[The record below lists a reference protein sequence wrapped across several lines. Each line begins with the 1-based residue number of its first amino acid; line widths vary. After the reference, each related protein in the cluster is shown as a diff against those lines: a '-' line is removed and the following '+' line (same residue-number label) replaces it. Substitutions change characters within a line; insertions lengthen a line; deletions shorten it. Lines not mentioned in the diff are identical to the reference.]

1 MVDDDA
7 RDERLAAWLEPEPLD
22 DVTRR
27 RLVSTAMRR
36 SRDSHA
42 LRWIASAAA
51 IVVVLV
57 GVLALVTA
65 QGGKDEHEASA
76 PARTPASVS
85 DNSLPSAQGGVSAV
99 PGAAAP
105 ESSSTLAAGAV
116 DLGDFGDLDRAAN
129 LARLR
134 SALDESGT
142 DFANSE
148 AKGTSAAAAG
158 ALAALPCRNR
168 LPAGT
173 ILAVA
178 TGMLDG
184 RRAVVVIIN
193 QGDGTRAID
202 AVLTDPCEVRPLS

>member
-7 RDERLAAWLEPEPLD
+7 RDERVAAWLEPEPLD
-22 DVTRR
+22 EVTRR
-27 RLVSTAMRR
+27 RLVSTAMHR
-36 SRDSHA
+36 SRESHA
-42 LRWIASAAA
+42 LRWIATAAA

-76 PARTPASVS
+76 PVRTPASVDDDLRAS
-85 DNSLPSAQGGVSAV
+85 GQAGTSAV
-99 PGAAAP
+99 SGAAAP
-105 ESSSTLAAGAV
+105 ESSSTVAAGAV

-134 SALDESGT
+134 RALDENGSA
-142 DFANSE
+142 FANSG
-148 AKGTSAAAAG
+148 AKGTSSDAAG
-158 ALAALPCRNR
+158 AVAALPCRDR

-184 RRAVVVIIN
+184 RRAVVAIID
-193 QGDGTRAID
+193 QGDGSRAID

>member
-7 RDERLAAWLEPEPLD
+7 RDERLVAWLEPEPLD

-42 LRWIASAAA
+42 LRWIATAAA

-65 QGGKDEHEASA
+65 QGGKDEHQASA
-76 PARTPASVS
+76 PVRTPASVS
-85 DNSLPSAQGGVSAV
+85 DNSRASSQGGASPVS
-99 PGAAAP
+99 GAAAP
-105 ESSSTLAAGAV
+105 ESSSAFAAGAV

-134 SALDESGT
+134 RAFEESGSN
-142 DFANSE
+142 FANSD
-148 AKGTSAAAAG
+148 AKGTNSATAAES
-158 ALAALPCRNR
+158 AALPCRDR

-184 RRAVVVIIN
+184 RRAVVVVID